1 LFEFL
6 RNIIVESANIFNDV
20 SFYLLFGLLLAG
32 LIKVL
37 LPVQFLTRHLSDKN
51 YKSVLKAAL
60 IGVPLPLCS
69 CSVLPTAVALKKQ
82 GASNGATVAFLIS
95 TPETGV
101 DSISVTYALLDPL
114 FTLLRPLAAFLT
126 AFTAGGAVNILERR
140 DDEKNGSEKTRG
152 KKNIEKK
159 SEGRNSAKSS
169 SRPPVRSLFT
179 AKGFKATLQYG
190 FGDILPEIAGWFIMG
205 ILFAGIISAVLPD
218 DFFTCYI
225 DNTFLSMI
233 LMIIIGIPLYI
244 CATGSTP
251 IAAAL
256 MAKGLNPGAALIF
269 LLVGPA
275 TNIGSF
281 FVLRKYIKKKY
292 LVAYLVSLIIVSLLF
307 GFIVNLI
314 YDGGGSPVRASQDG
328 GRTGLPSWM
337 QIFTSLILAYLL
349 VKIFYQAGIHK
360 RFLDFCARLISRFG
374 IRPGVFVKTAFLLLV
389 IFYLLSGFYSVRIG
403 ETAIVTSFGK
413 VVRVAAEPGLFYRYP
428 YPFSKIFY
436 QNHEY
441 IRQIEIGYRSSSE
454 MSILAAVGEDI
465 LSPVSAESSTSSDI
479 PSVGTDVPEEGL
491 IFTGDENIINLDC
504 VVHYKISDPYK
515 YYYKVNPKTDL
526 VRSLIMSSIRRVFNR
541 HNIMDLLVNER
552 SAVSEE
558 ILRES
563 RALMEKFDI
572 GIDLLRLNIS
582 NLHAPGNVHYY
593 FRDVASSLEDKEKVI
608 HSAYKYALDTVIRSR
623 GEAVK
628 IEKDADSFKLN
639 IISQSEGEATSFLE
653 RYKAYS
659 VDPMLTRF
667 RMYIESIE
675 ESLNGA
681 NVIFMLKFKFPKAAE
696 LWLNTNE
703 KTVFLPY
710 KEN

>member
-1 LFEFL
+1 LFEFFWK
-6 RNIIVESANIFNDV
+6 IISESANIFNDV
-20 SFYLLFGLLLAG
+20 SFYLLFGLFLAG
-32 LIKVL
+32 LIKIF
-37 LPVQFLTRHLSDKN
+37 LPAQFLTKHLSDKN

-95 TPETGV
+95 TPETGL

-114 FTLLRPLAAFLT
+114 FTLIRPFAAFLT
-126 AFTAGGAVNILERR
+126 AFTAGGAVNILERNEDKKAISR
-140 DDEKNGSEKTRG
+140 KSAEKTSVGG
-152 KKNIEKK
+152 KNE
-159 SEGRNSAKSS
+159 KSS
-169 SRPPVRSLFT
+169 SRPSFRTLLT
-179 AKGFKATLQYG
+179 ADGLKSTLHYG
-190 FGDILPEIAGWFIMG
+190 FREILPEIAGWFVIG
-205 ILFAGIISAVLPD
+205 IIFAGIISSVLPN
-218 DFFTCYI
+218 DFFTRYI

-233 LMIIIGIPLYI
+233 LMIVIGIPLYI

-275 TNIGSF
+275 TNISSF
-281 FVLRKYIKKKY
+281 FVLRKYIKKRY
-292 LVAYLVSLIIVSLLF
+292 LVVYLVSLVIVSLLL
-307 GFIVNLI
+307 GFFVNLL
-314 YDGGGSPVRASQDG
+314 YGGGGSPVRASQDG
-328 GRTGLPSWM
+328 GRTGLPSWL
-337 QIFTSLILAYLL
+337 QVFSSLILAYLL
-349 VKIFYQAGIHK
+349 VKIFYRARIHL
-360 RFLDFCARLISRFG
+360 RFLDFCSRLISRLG
-374 IRPGVFVKTAFLLLV
+374 IKPGTFVKTAVLLLV
-389 IFYLLSGFYSVRIG
+389 LFYLLSGFYSVQIG

-413 VVRVAAEPGLFYRYP
+413 VVKVATEPGLFYRYP
-428 YPFSKIFY
+428 YPFSKLIY
-436 QNHEY
+436 QSHEY
-441 IRQIEIGYRSSSE
+441 IHQIEIGYRTSSE
-454 MSILAAVGEDI
+454 IPVLANVGEEM
-465 LSPVSAESSTSSDI
+465 LSPLSPGSTSSDDI
-479 PSVGTDVPEEGL
+479 PSIGTDVPDEGL

-504 VVHYKISDPYK
+504 NVHYTISDPYK
-515 YYYKVNPKTDL
+515 YYYRVNPKTDL
-526 VRSLIMSSIRRVFNR
+526 VRSIIISSIRRVFNR

-558 ILRES
+558 ILNES
-563 RALMEKFDI
+563 KALVEKFDI
-572 GIDLLRLNIS
+572 GIDLLRLNIT

-608 HSAYKYALDTVIRSR
+608 HSSYKYALDTVIRSR
-623 GEAVK
+623 GEATK
-628 IEKDADSFKLN
+628 IEKDADSYMLS
-639 IISQSEGEATSFLE
+639 IIAQSEGEATSFLE
-653 RYKAYS
+653 RYKAYT

-675 ESLNGA
+675 ESLNGVSA
-681 NVIFMLKFKFPKAAE
+681 IFMMKFKFPKAAE